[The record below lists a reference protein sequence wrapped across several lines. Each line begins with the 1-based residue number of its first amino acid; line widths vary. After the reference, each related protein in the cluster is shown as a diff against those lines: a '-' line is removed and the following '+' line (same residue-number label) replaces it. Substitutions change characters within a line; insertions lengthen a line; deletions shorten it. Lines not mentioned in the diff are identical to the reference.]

1 MCLLYEGGE
10 WWAIGARVDACTIR
24 NDHDG
29 DDGSVIGRHSLE
41 KA

>member
-24 NDHDG
+24 NDHDR
-29 DDGSVIGRHSLE
+29 DDG
-41 KA
+41 